1 MKVTY
6 SNGDAIF
13 TSSITHLDSQ
23 RGPHTDRSSDAQIKL
38 NIFIYHPPLHGSNK
52 RKIKNYILYSIIIT
66 VKKLLM
72 AIILLVNG
80 HKN

>member
-52 RKIKNYILYSIIIT
+52 RKKLRIIYYI
-66 VKKLLM
+66 VLL
-72 AIILLVNG
+72 
-80 HKN
+80 